1 MSAKKSGRL
10 YIIGAGFA
18 GQTLAREL
26 KAKAVFG
33 EVVAFL
39 DDDPEKIGRHIEEI
53 PVLGPIRDVARL
65 LRMNPAD
72 QAIIA
77 IPSASREYLK
87 ELYWILKRAGFEKIR
102 ILPGISQIIQGDA
115 HLIQTRNIDP
125 QDLLGRTPAAINLKQ
140 SLAYLRGKRVL
151 VTGAGGSIGSELC
164 RQLLSGGASRLYLF
178 GHGENS
184 IYQID
189 RELRLLQEEGVGEKA
204 VLVPIIGDLK
214 DRAYMDYILGKLR
227 ADVVF
232 HTAAY
237 KHVPM
242 MEENPVAA
250 IENNVL
256 GTENLIRA
264 ARKHGV
270 KRFVH
275 ITTDK
280 AVEPVSIYGAS
291 KYLCEKLVLK
301 EARDEI
307 TQGKAAPDSSFMVVR
322 FGNVLGSRGSIVPLF
337 QRQIEKGGPVTVTH
351 PDMRRWFMT
360 IPEACS
366 LVLKAGGLGEN
377 GNLYLLDMGEPI
389 RIRDM
394 AEQMIRFYGFEP
406 EEDIKIEYVGLR
418 AGERLGERLWADDE
432 NPVATPYSR
441 ILKVERR
448 IGPAGSGFDISALI
462 EKLRPICKFDPAQAA
477 CYRDSDLLKKLLT
490 AAMPSLQRA
499 EAVQDT
505 VYQIPAAGKRTAG
518 EAPAG
523 PAEAPGEGRPGEVF
537 PEEVR
542 PGEVRITHSLN
553 WSSATVLRKQRPSGS
568 PEAKRGGRGI
578 AEKSRRKASPSR

>member
-1 MSAKKSGRL
+1 MTTKKRGRL

-18 GQTLAREL
+18 GQTLANEITG
-26 KAKAVFG
+26 KAIFG

-39 DDDPEKIGRHIEEI
+39 DDDPEKIGRRIEGI

-72 QAIIA
+72 EAIIS
-77 IPSASREYLK
+77 IPGAGRDYLM
-87 ELYWILKRAGFEKIR
+87 ELYGVLKKAGFEKIR
-102 ILPGISQIIQGDA
+102 ILPGISQILEGDA
-115 HLIQTRNIDP
+115 HLIQTRSIDP
-125 QDLLGRTPAAINLKQ
+125 QDLLGRNPVVINLKQ

-164 RQLLSGGASRLYLF
+164 RQLLSGGADRLYLF

-204 VLVPIIGDLK
+204 ALVPVIGDLK
-214 DRAYMDYILGKLR
+214 DADYMDYILGHLK

-242 MEENPVAA
+242 MEENAVAA
-250 IENNVL
+250 VENNLL
-256 GTENLIRA
+256 GTENLIHA
-264 ARKHGV
+264 ARNRGV
-270 KRFVH
+270 RRFVH

-291 KYLCEKLVLK
+291 KYLCERLVL
-301 EARDEI
+301 
-307 TQGKAAPDSSFMVVR
+307 TAAGEDQRRGIHFMVVR
-322 FGNVLGSRGSIVPLF
+322 FGNVLGSRGSIMPLF

-366 LVLKAGGLGEN
+366 LVLKAGGVGEN
-377 GNLYLLDMGEPI
+377 GGLYLLDMGEPV

-394 AEQMIRFYGFEP
+394 AEQLIRFYGFEP
-406 EEDIKIEYVGLR
+406 ETDIKIEYVGLR
-418 AGERLGERLWADDE
+418 PGERLDERLWSGNE
-432 NPVATPYSR
+432 EPQETEYKR
-441 ILKVERR
+441 ILRVDEKNPCPLNIRE
-448 IGPAGSGFDISALI
+448 LI
-462 EKLRPICKFDPAQAA
+462 EKIKPVCRLDPERPELYRNGAALR
-477 CYRDSDLLKKLLT
+477 DLLQN
-490 AAMPSLQRA
+490 AIPSLS
-499 EAVQDT
+499 
-505 VYQIPAAGKRTAG
+505 I
-518 EAPAG
+518 
-523 PAEAPGEGRPGEVF
+523 
-537 PEEVR
+537 
-542 PGEVRITHSLN
+542 
-553 WSSATVLRKQRPSGS
+553 
-568 PEAKRGGRGI
+568 RGV
-578 AEKSRRKASPSR
+578 SHD

>member
-1 MSAKKSGRL
+1 MTTKKSGRL

-18 GQTLAREL
+18 GQTLANEIR
-26 KAKAVFG
+26 AKAVFG

-39 DDDPEKIGRHIEEI
+39 DDDPEKIGRRIDGV

-65 LRMNPAD
+65 LRMKAAD
-72 QAIIA
+72 EAIIA
-77 IPSASREYLK
+77 IPGASREYLK
-87 ELYWILKRAGFEKIR
+87 EIYGILKKAGFEKIR

-115 HLIQTRNIDP
+115 HLIQTRSIDP
-125 QDLLGRTPAAINLKQ
+125 QDLLGRTPAAINLRE

-204 VLVPIIGDLK
+204 VLVPVIGDLK
-214 DRAYMDYILGKLR
+214 DGDYVDYILGKLR
-227 ADVVF
+227 ADVIF

-250 IENNVL
+250 IENNFF

-264 ARKHGV
+264 AGKHRV

-280 AVEPVSIYGAS
+280 AVDPVSVYGAS
-291 KYLCEKLVLK
+291 KYLCEKLVL
-301 EARDEI
+301 EAA
-307 TQGKAAPDSSFMVVR
+307 GKTRPAGRGPGEGSAFMAVR
-322 FGNVLGSRGSIVPLF
+322 FGNVLGSRGSIMPLF
-337 QRQIEKGGPVTVTH
+337 QKQIEKGGPVTVTH
-351 PDMRRWFMT
+351 PEMRRWFMT

-366 LVLKAGGLGEN
+366 LVLKAGGVGEN
-377 GNLYLLDMGEPI
+377 AGLYLLDMGEPV

-418 AGERLGERLWADDE
+418 PGERLDEKLWNDDE
-432 NPVATPYSR
+432 IPRETPYSR
-441 ILKVERR
+441 ILKVERK
-448 IGPAGSGFDISALI
+448 GPSETDLAALT
-462 EKLRPICKFDPAQAA
+462 EKLRRICKFDPA
-477 CYRDSDLLKKLLT
+477 CPGDYRNRELLRRLL
-490 AAMPSLQRA
+490 A
-499 EAVQDT
+499 EAVPGLGVCSALPASAD
-505 VYQIPAAGKRTAG
+505 PAAGSRSC
-518 EAPAG
+518 PAARLG
-523 PAEAPGEGRPGEVF
+523 PGRETPPG
-537 PEEVR
+537 
-542 PGEVRITHSLN
+542 
-553 WSSATVLRKQRPSGS
+553 
-568 PEAKRGGRGI
+568 
-578 AEKSRRKASPSR
+578 EKSRKRPALQNMGIKFRDGKVKVGPCP

>member
-1 MSAKKSGRL
+1 MAAPKSGRL

-18 GQTLAREL
+18 GRTLANEIKS
-26 KAKAVFG
+26 KAIFG

-39 DDDPEKIGRHIEEI
+39 DDDPAKIGHRIEGI
-53 PVLGPIRDVARL
+53 PVLGPIRDVATL

-72 QAIIA
+72 EAIIA
-77 IPSASREYLK
+77 IPNANREYLK
-87 ELYWILKRAGFEKIR
+87 ELYVILKKAGFERIR
-102 ILPGISQIIQGDA
+102 ILPGISQIIEGDA
-115 HLIQTRNIDP
+115 HLIQTRSIDP
-125 QDLLGRTPAAINLKQ
+125 EDLLGRTPAAIQLKQ

-164 RQLLSGGASRLYLF
+164 RQLLSAGAARLYLF

-189 RELRLLQEEGVGEKA
+189 RELRLLQEEGVGEKTS
-204 VLVPIIGDLK
+204 LVPVIGDLK
-214 DRAYMDYILGKLR
+214 DAGYMDYITGHLR

-250 IENNVL
+250 IENNVF

-264 ARKHGV
+264 AQKAAV

-280 AVEPVSIYGAS
+280 AVNPVSVYGAS
-291 KYLCEKLVLK
+291 KYLCEQLVL
-301 EARDEI
+301 EAAANAETRSGD
-307 TQGKAAPDSSFMVVR
+307 AAPNFMVVR

-351 PDMRRWFMT
+351 PEMRRWFMT

-366 LVLKAGGLGEN
+366 LVLKAGGVGGN
-377 GNLYLLDMGEPI
+377 GKLYLLDMGEPV
-389 RIRDM
+389 RIRDL

-406 EEDIKIEYVGLR
+406 ETEIKIEYTGLR
-418 AGERLGERLWADDE
+418 AGERLGEQLWSADE
-432 NPVATPYSR
+432 EPHETEYSR
-441 ILKVERR
+441 ILRVDRK
-448 IGPAGSGFDISALI
+448 GPAPSGITGLMESL
-462 EKLRPICKFDPAQAA
+462 KPVCRFDPAKKEMYRNAEQLRTILEAA
-477 CYRDSDLLKKLLT
+477 
-490 AAMPSLQRA
+490 
-499 EAVQDT
+499 
-505 VYQIPAAGKRTAG
+505 IPGLGKHYDFSQFSAGKR
-518 EAPAG
+518 
-523 PAEAPGEGRPGEVF
+523 
-537 PEEVR
+537 
-542 PGEVRITHSLN
+542 
-553 WSSATVLRKQRPSGS
+553 
-568 PEAKRGGRGI
+568 
-578 AEKSRRKASPSR
+578 EK